1 MDNVW
6 LNYKEALDGV
16 EREIDKGLDSEVR
29 LINEVTRYTLMSGG
43 KRLRPLLLVISAQM
57 CNVVDQQY
65 LLLGCVVEYIHTA
78 TLLHDDVLDHAKNRR
93 GRLAARN
100 LYGNQASILAGDF
113 LYTRAVRYIVT
124 LESVE
129 MNYLLSLTCNRMTEG
144 EAWQLAHTMD
154 FDLTEERY
162 LKIIEYKTA
171 SLLSAACKLGSI
183 VSKGSS
189 EETETLSR
197 FGRYLGIAFQ
207 IKDDTLDYLADY
219 KRLGKPLGQDI
230 KEGKI
235 TLPLIHLIAHCTEQ
249 EKEEMVHLI
258 ASSKSKKDTS
268 SIIALMEKYGSIAY
282 AKKVAL
288 DFVTKAQKELDFF
301 KDSTHREALRAV
313 ANYAIS
319 RDY

>member
-1 MDNVW
+1 M
-6 LNYKEALDGV
+6 
-16 EREIDKGLDSEVR
+16 
-29 LINEVTRYTLMSGG
+29 
-43 KRLRPLLLVISAQM
+43 
-57 CNVVDQQY
+57 
-65 LLLGCVVEYIHTA
+65 
-78 TLLHDDVLDHAKNRR
+78 
-93 GRLAARN
+93 
-100 LYGNQASILAGDF
+100 
-113 LYTRAVRYIVT
+113 
-124 LESVE
+124 
-129 MNYLLSLTCNRMTEG
+129 
-144 EAWQLAHTMD
+144 
-154 FDLTEERY
+154 
-162 LKIIEYKTA
+162 
-171 SLLSAACKLGSI
+171 
-183 VSKGSS
+183 
-189 EETETLSR
+189 SR